1 MFSFGGDPDLDIF
14 FEKLRVQKGAGLG
27 LGALLRFDA
36 PGDLWINIIK
46 MQQFTSD

>member
-14 FEKLRVQKGAGLG
+14 FEKLRERKGARLG

-36 PGDLWINIIK
+36 PGDLWVNIIK
-46 MQQFTSD
+46 IQQFTSD